1 MTLTTP
7 APDRP
12 HDSARFGDALIHGT
26 RMAPKAERT
35 RARLQSA
42 ICLLLDDTAPA
53 DLKVADIARAAGSA
67 HGTFYTYF
75 PDIRAALAETLTGF
89 VGFLQVRMRDA
100 ARAGDTQQDRA
111 RQATAAYVQLFE
123 ENRGLMRCLVTRLEP
138 FPEAS
143 AAFERLNREWT
154 ETVVAAWARR
164 SDTPR
169 DELLRRAHALGGMVD
184 QYLIMLHF
192 GSDPDLTRISRDRA
206 AVIETLSH
214 IWQQGMSG

>member
-1 MTLTTP
+1 MTLTAPTP
-7 APDRP
+7 NTPP
-12 HDSARFGDALIHGT
+12 DSARFGDALILAA
-26 RMAPKAERT
+26 RAAPKADRT
-35 RARLQSA
+35 RARLQAA
-42 ICLLLDDTAPA
+42 ICTLLDDTAPA
-53 DLKVADIARAAGSA
+53 DLKVADIARASGSA

-89 VGFLQVRMRDA
+89 VAFLQTQMRAA
-100 ARAGDTQQDRA
+100 ARASETPETRT
-111 RQATAAYVQLFE
+111 RQATAAYVRLFE
-123 ENRGLMRCLVTRLEP
+123 NNRGLMRCLVTRIEA

-164 SDTPR
+164 SATPR

-192 GSDPDLTRISRDRA
+192 GSDPDLARISGDRA
-206 AVIETLSH
+206 AVVETLSH

>member
-1 MTLTTP
+1 MTRTVPTP
-7 APDRP
+7 DQTP
-12 HDSARFGDALIHGT
+12 DSARFGDALIHGACA
-26 RMAPKAERT
+26 APKAERT
-35 RARLQSA
+35 RARLQAAISA
-42 ICLLLDDTAPA
+42 LLDDTAPA

-89 VGFLQVRMRDA
+89 VAFLQSRMRDA
-100 ARAGDTQQDRA
+100 ARAGETPQDRA
-111 RQATAAYVQLFE
+111 RQATAAYVRLFE
-123 ENRGLMRCLVTRLEP
+123 ENRGLMRCLVTRMAP

-192 GSDPDLTRISRDRA
+192 GTDPELARISRDRA
-206 AVIETLSH
+206 AVVETLSH